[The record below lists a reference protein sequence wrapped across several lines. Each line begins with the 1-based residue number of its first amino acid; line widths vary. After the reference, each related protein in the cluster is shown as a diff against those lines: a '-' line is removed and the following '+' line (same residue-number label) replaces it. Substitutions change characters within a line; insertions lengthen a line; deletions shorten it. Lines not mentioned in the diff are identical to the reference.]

1 MAPRLSSG
9 FLNIAEVTADDLK
22 AHMETGSSLMVI
34 NVLDKQS
41 YDDCR
46 IKGSINVPLA
56 HLKDQA
62 AQWNKNQR
70 MVLYAAHY
78 KSSTA
83 REAFQILDEL
93 GFTNI
98 ATYEGGMR
106 EWLAKRFP
114 SEGACQMDYLA
125 R

>member
-1 MAPRLSSG
+1 MAPRVSSG

-22 AHMETGSSLMVI
+22 AHMETGSSLIVI
-34 NVLDKQS
+34 NVLDKQW

-56 HLKDQA
+56 HLKERA
-62 AQWNKNQR
+62 ATWNKNQR
-70 MVLYAAHY
+70 MVLYAAQY
-78 KSSTA
+78 KSSAA
-83 REAFQILDEL
+83 RDAFQILDDM

-106 EWLAKRFP
+106 EWFAKRFP
-114 SEGACQMDYLA
+114 TEGACQMDYLGK
-125 R
+125 